1 MTRTNPLTL
10 AGALALAGLLVTGD
24 ALAADAGK
32 PPAEQCFRSGQY
44 QGFHALNDHTMI
56 IRVNVNDFYRIEMAG
71 TCPEL
76 TQPDAILITEVRGSD
91 MICGPLDW
99 DLKVREPGPGG
110 FAVPCIV
117 KSQTKLTPTEVAALR
132 RKDKP

>member
-1 MTRTNPLTL
+1 MTRTHT
-10 AGALALAGLLVTGD
+10 LALAGVLAGLMLTGD

-32 PPAEQCFRSGQY
+32 APAEQCFRSGQY

-56 IRVNVNDFYRIEMAG
+56 VRVNVNDFYRIEMSG

-76 TQPDAILITEVRGSD
+76 TQPDAILITEMRGSD

-99 DLKVREPGPGG
+99 DLKVGEPGPGG

-117 KSQTKLTPTEVAALR
+117 KSQTKLTPAEVAALPK
-132 RKDKP
+132 KDKP